1 MRAVRIHCIEF
12 GGFEMTVIERAITRR
27 TCARILAAAA
37 LGGLFRP
44 KGTAEP
50 GAISRLTWAAAESAT
65 SYGRDRHYR
74 ANAQI
79 LVLSLPLVRWPNVG
93 GGSALWHETD
103 APASGTLRLLEFTGF
118 SRPERAAGLNR
129 LGFIRELSRVRES
142 GAVESLYFGLMT
154 ASPEETADEA
164 RKALHPAGKEATY
177 TAIDGHL
184 ARGTVETVV
193 AHFTAPT
200 RWSMANRD
208 ELVARARAALSTTPP
223 RPPEAASGG
232 AEMRPFLHVLADA
245 LGEPGSTDSRF
256 AYAGRA
262 YRLSLEKAADPKA
275 TASFRE
281 RGLVSS
287 LATVVRATG
296 KVGRETG
303 GKESTFR
310 LWFEASQPRPLPLR
324 IEYHARAFLRL
335 IFEAEG

>member
-1 MRAVRIHCIEF
+1 MRIHCREF

-27 TCARILAAAA
+27 TWVRIAAAA

-164 RKALHPAGKEATY
+164 RKALHPAGKEAAY

>member
-1 MRAVRIHCIEF
+1 MVPPLVERAVSIHCKEF
-12 GGFEMTVIERAITRR
+12 GGVEMTVVRRAPTRR
-27 TCARILAAAA
+27 TWARILLTGA

-50 GAISRLTWAAAESAT
+50 GASGPLTWAAEAAT
-65 SYGRDRHYR
+65 SYGRDRQYR
-74 ANAQI
+74 ANAYI

-103 APASGTLRLLEFTGF
+103 APAGGTLRLLEFTGF

-154 ASPEETADEA
+154 ASPEETAEQA
-164 RKALHPAGKEATY
+164 RQALHPAGKEAAY

-208 ELVARARAALSTTPP
+208 ELVARARGPVDDSSQAA
-223 RPPEAASGG
+223 
-232 AEMRPFLHVLADA
+232 
-245 LGEPGSTDSRF
+245 
-256 AYAGRA
+256 
-262 YRLSLEKAADPKA
+262 
-275 TASFRE
+275 
-281 RGLVSS
+281 
-287 LATVVRATG
+287 
-296 KVGRETG
+296 
-303 GKESTFR
+303 
-310 LWFEASQPRPLPLR
+310 
-324 IEYHARAFLRL
+324 
-335 IFEAEG
+335 